1 VQRPD
6 HAAPSGAVVAAPAVE
21 LKRITVRFGHL
32 LANDSVDFDL
42 KQQEIHAL
50 LGENGAGKTTLM
62 RVLGGLIR
70 PDAGRVLVHGEPVEL
85 HSAADAARRG
95 IGMVHQHFM
104 LIPTL
109 TVAEN
114 VTIGLRSAGYPFPDF
129 ARVAEELQELGRRYG
144 LAVHPEARVG
154 ELSVSAQQRVEIL
167 KALYRGART
176 LVLDEPTAVLTPQEA
191 RGLFDV
197 IESLIREGSSVVFI
211 SHKLDEV
218 MRLSDR
224 VTVLRR
230 GRAVASLETAATSAR
245 ALATLMVGRELKTR
259 SAPTERRVTAEP
271 TLGARRL
278 LVVDERGVTRLDDFS
293 LEIRP
298 NEIVGLAGVDGNGQS
313 ELCDVL
319 AGLRRPQHGQVF
331 LAEREISGWSI
342 ADRLAAGLAV
352 IAEDRHKRG
361 VVLDASIADN
371 AVAEVVGS
379 EPYSRRGF
387 LNRAAIDAL
396 AQRLIAD
403 YDIRCLS
410 RDQDVRALSGG
421 NQQKLVL
428 AREMFR
434 RPRVL
439 VAMQPTRGLDVGASE
454 QIHDR
459 LLQLRDQGT
468 GILLVSTELDEI
480 FALADRIVVIYEGK
494 ALADLQR
501 HEATTERV
509 GLLMAGKAA

>member
-1 VQRPD
+1 
-6 HAAPSGAVVAAPAVE
+6 
-21 LKRITVRFGHL
+21 
-32 LANDSVDFDL
+32 
-42 KQQEIHAL
+42 
-50 LGENGAGKTTLM
+50 
-62 RVLGGLIR
+62 
-70 PDAGRVLVHGEPVEL
+70 
-85 HSAADAARRG
+85 
-95 IGMVHQHFM
+95 
-104 LIPTL
+104 
-109 TVAEN
+109 
-114 VTIGLRSAGYPFPDF
+114 
-129 ARVAEELQELGRRYG
+129 
-144 LAVHPEARVG
+144 
-154 ELSVSAQQRVEIL
+154 
-167 KALYRGART
+167 
-176 LVLDEPTAVLTPQEA
+176 
-191 RGLFDV
+191 
-197 IESLIREGSSVVFI
+197 
-211 SHKLDEV
+211 
-218 MRLSDR
+218 
-224 VTVLRR
+224 
-230 GRAVASLETAATSAR
+230 
-245 ALATLMVGRELKTR
+245 LATLMVGRELKTR
-259 SAPTERRVTAEP
+259 SAPAERRVTGEP

-278 LVVDERGVTRLDDFS
+278 SVVDERGITRLDDFS

-331 LAEREISGWSI
+331 LAEREISGWSV

-352 IAEDRHKRG
+352 IAEDRHKSG
-361 VVLDASIADN
+361 VALDASIADN

-396 AQRLIAD
+396 AERLIAD
-403 YDIRCLS
+403 YDIRCRS

-434 RPRVL
+434 RPLVL
-439 VAMQPTRGLDVGASE
+439 VATQPTRGLDVGASE

-494 ALADLQR
+494 ALADLPR